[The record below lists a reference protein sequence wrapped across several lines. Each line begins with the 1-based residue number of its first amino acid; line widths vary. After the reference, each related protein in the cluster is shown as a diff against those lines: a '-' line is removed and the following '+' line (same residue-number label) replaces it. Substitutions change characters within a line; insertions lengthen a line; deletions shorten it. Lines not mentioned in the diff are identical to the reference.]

1 MSKACGGGVTVKAKA
16 SVAAC
21 TGEPTWT
28 KCAALPVADYLAC
41 QGKLN
46 VDPCKALETLT
57 QDADCATL
65 KACAF

>member
-1 MSKACGGGVTVKAKA
+1 MTVKAKA
-16 SVAAC
+16 SAAAC